1 VAILETRSFLT
12 RPGRG
17 REVLRSTI
25 EWRHRQG
32 DHDLRVDRLE
42 QRNGRFAVAISW
54 AERAERD
61 GTRHEWAHALR
72 LRDGAIID
80 MEDYASGAKA
90 VRALRRGR
98 LKP

>member
-1 VAILETRSFLT
+1 
-12 RPGRG
+12 
-17 REVLRSTI
+17 VLRSTI

-61 GTRHEWAHALR
+61 GTRHECAHALR

-90 VRALRRGR
+90 VRALRRWR